1 MTTGKETHDEPI
13 IHTARQT
20 TLDDRTGRFKIQIPP
35 HALSHLDQL
44 NADLNLSQDRVIM
57 SLLSGIEILTVLVVV
72 GVLFLLS
79 VRLRTPRS
87 NVVLCLVVGLLLV
100 GLISVSKLAMALF
113 GGIVFL
119 AALLAL
125 LVIFSFRHS

>member
-1 MTTGKETHDEPI
+1 
-13 IHTARQT
+13 
-20 TLDDRTGRFKIQIPP
+20 
-35 HALSHLDQL
+35 
-44 NADLNLSQDRVIM
+44 M

-87 NVVLCLVVGLLLV
+87 NVVLLLVVGLLLV
-100 GLISVSKLAMALF
+100 GLISLSKLAMALF